1 MSQTLQILKQLEKGH
16 PLTALDALKHY
27 GCLRLAARILD
38 IENMGYIVMRRDVT
52 VNNKRVTEY
61 TGVRRLKNGV
71 AA

>member
-16 PLTALDALKHY
+16 PLTALDALKYY

-38 IENMGYIVMRRDVT
+38 IEHMGYIVLRRDVT

-61 TGVRRLKNGV
+61 MGVRKLKNV
-71 AA
+71 PA